1 VNVFRKNFTKYYISI
16 CISFY
21 AVWNGFISVEQNLKL
36 LKASLA
42 VKIYAVF
49 KVDLVSLSALFF
61 IVLVTG
67 VKSWKLKIIKKT
79 SILIM
84 IPL

>member
-42 VKIYAVF
+42 
-49 KVDLVSLSALFF
+49 ALFF

-67 VKSWKLKIIKKT
+67 VKSWKLNIIKKT